1 VSALVSLVMPT
12 RLVVREWLL
21 EAVGSALDD
30 DAATLELIVVD
41 DGSAEPVEDV
51 LAPVREP
58 RLRVIRTAAAGPYAA
73 RNVGI
78 AAAQGQWMRFVDS
91 DDVVTSGSTSRLLE
105 AAAGERVITYG
116 ATLVCDERLTPQR
129 LISSTLAG
137 DVAAACAG
145 GRFDVRVVSMLFPRS
160 VIAAAGEWD
169 TRFSVSGDWDFVLRA
184 VEQAPVR
191 PVDLIATR
199 YRRHA
204 SSVTRTADVAAGEH
218 ARRQIVE
225 RYLDRRGSSAGG
237 ALARDVRAN
246 LFLDSA
252 AAYAHHDQRRLALDR
267 LVRAAPLRPAA
278 TGAAAMRLLPRLV
291 MPRRRG
297 V

>member
-1 VSALVSLVMPT
+1 MSALVSLVMPT

-30 DAATLELIVVD
+30 DAVSLELIVVD

-51 LAPVREP
+51 LASVREP

-78 AAAQGQWMRFVDS
+78 AAARGEWVRFVDS
-91 DDVVTSGSTSRLLE
+91 DDVVTRNSTSRLLE

-116 ATLVCDERLTPQR
+116 ATLVCDERLMPQR

-137 DVAAACAG
+137 DVAAACAR
-145 GRFDVRVVSMLFPRS
+145 GRFEVRVVSMLFPRS
-160 VIAAAGEWD
+160 VIAAAGDWD

-191 PVDLIATR
+191 PVDLTATR
-199 YRRHA
+199 YRRHG
-204 SSVTRTADVAAGEH
+204 SSVTRTADVAAGEQ
-218 ARRQIVE
+218 ARKQIVE
-225 RYLDRRGSSAGG
+225 RYLARRAGTADG
-237 ALARDVRAN
+237 TLARDVRAN

-252 AAYAHHDQRRLALDR
+252 AAYAHHQQRRRALDR
-267 LVRAAPLRPAA
+267 LVRAAPLRPASTA
-278 TGAAAMRLLPRLV
+278 VAAVRLLPRLV
-291 MPRRRG
+291 LPRRRG
-297 V
+297 A